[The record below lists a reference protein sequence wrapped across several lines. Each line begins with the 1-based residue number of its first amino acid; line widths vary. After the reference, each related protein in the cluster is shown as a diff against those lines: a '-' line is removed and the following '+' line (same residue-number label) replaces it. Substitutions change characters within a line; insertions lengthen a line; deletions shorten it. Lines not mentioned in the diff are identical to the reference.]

1 MRPASV
7 QAAMEKGKRDRLD
20 AKQRERFQDR
30 DLCERVL
37 FIGGVTC
44 AHRFKIMSFKDASPR
59 GGSFSMMVT
68 KAAPINNAHTL
79 SRVQWSPLQLR
90 VHTIQI
96 ARSAALHSAHCP
108 SHTSPSSPIA
118 PGTEGSGLLSAQF
131 GRTQSSATRAWCTR
145 VRRRRTRVRVT
156 SIRLGAA
163 QRCTAHGA
171 AEFSRLQP
179 SFGAHS
185 AVDIGGSKALAA

>member
-68 KAAPINNAHTL
+68 KAVPINNAHTL
-79 SRVQWSPLQLR
+79 SRVQWSPLLR

-96 ARSAALHSAHCP
+96 ARSAALHTAHLIPLRRRP
-108 SHTSPSSPIA
+108 SH
-118 PGTEGSGLLSAQF
+118 Q
-131 GRTQSSATRAWCTR
+131 
-145 VRRRRTRVRVT
+145 
-156 SIRLGAA
+156 A
-163 QRCTAHGA
+163 QRGPACSVHNLDGHRVQQREHGA
-171 AEFSRLQP
+171 LV
-179 SFGAHS
+179 FGG
-185 AVDIGGSKALAA
+185 AVPV